1 MLIEHGKYLIKQSE
15 DTPDICVYR
24 GGRMVMHLSPTRF
37 LNLYELKEVVSECME
52 ISGLQQQDEMCE
64 GTDYVYDGEEPC

>member
-1 MLIEHGKYLIKQSE
+1 MVIEHGEYQIKQSE
-15 DTPDICVYR
+15 DTPDISVYR

-52 ISGLQQQDEMCE
+52 ISGLERDEMGE
-64 GTDYVYDGEEPC
+64 NTDYIYDGEEPC